1 MKKKIKQEEK
11 IERRIL
17 KQIEMNKEHIV
28 GYMKIIRR
36 RLRDM
41 KKALEEGD
49 MASMLDINTEAVG
62 IMLDAEAI
70 AELASEMWVLKRT
83 LDDKFWEED
92 EEKNNR

>member
-17 KQIEMNKEHIV
+17 KQIEMNKEHIK
-28 GYMKIIRR
+28 GYMGVIKR
-36 RLRDM
+36 RLKDI

-62 IMLDAEAI
+62 IILDAEAI
-70 AELASEMWVLKRT
+70 AELASEIWVLKRT
-83 LDDKFWEED
+83 LDDKLWEEY
-92 EEKNNR
+92 EKK

>member
-11 IERRIL
+11 IKRRIL
-17 KQIEMNKEHIV
+17 KQIEMNKEHIK
-28 GYMKIIRR
+28 GYMGVIKR
-36 RLRDM
+36 RLKDI

-49 MASMLDINTEAVG
+49 MASMLDISTEAVG

-70 AELASEMWVLKRT
+70 AELASEIWVLKKT
-83 LDDKFWEED
+83 LDDKLWEEY